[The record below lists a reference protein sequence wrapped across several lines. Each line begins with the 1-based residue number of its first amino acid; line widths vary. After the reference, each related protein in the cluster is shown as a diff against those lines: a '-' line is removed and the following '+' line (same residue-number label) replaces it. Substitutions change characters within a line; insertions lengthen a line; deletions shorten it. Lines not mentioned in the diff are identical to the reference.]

1 MVEAGPWRGGK
12 CTAITF
18 RIVGYSITISPPMKS
33 PSLKLGVNVLRVLYP
48 YPSRNANRTAGGAQ
62 RSGAQ
67 TVTPFTPRVI
77 PQSKL

>member
-1 MVEAGPWRGGK
+1 
-12 CTAITF
+12 
-18 RIVGYSITISPPMKS
+18 MKS